1 VRKITSFAVRIIA
14 ILALPGCASAPM
26 TRTGSLTSYDD
37 MAPSNGALT
46 KSLIRVNHDDVLAA
60 KSVRIVPTAFS
71 EASSSAIPA
80 KQRILVAN
88 AVDRSLC
95 VGLSD
100 RFEVVGIGEAADLTV
115 RVVITDAAATDEV
128 AAGASKVVSIVP
140 MVLTL
145 GAPVP
150 VPRIPIGLGSLSLEA
165 EALDRTGR
173 QQAAIIWA
181 RGANS
186 FTSSPRVSAS
196 GDAYELATSF
206 GEDFS
211 RLLVTG
217 NTPFGTMPEL
227 PSWQKIGSS
236 FGGKPKY
243 VACSAFGKAPGV
255 AGMVAAHVGLPPD
268 WTDDG
273 AAPANKP

>member
-1 VRKITSFAVRIIA
+1 
-14 ILALPGCASAPM
+14 M
-26 TRTGSLTSYDD
+26 
-37 MAPSNGALT
+37 
-46 KSLIRVNHDDVLAA
+46 
-60 KSVRIVPTAFS
+60 
-71 EASSSAIPA
+71 
-80 KQRILVAN
+80 
-88 AVDRSLC
+88 
-95 VGLSD
+95 
-100 RFEVVGIGEAADLTV
+100 GIGEPADLMV
-115 RVVITDAAATDEV
+115 HAVITDAAATDEV

-140 MVLTL
+140 MVLSL

-150 VPRIPIGLGSLSLEA
+150 VPRLPIGLGSLSLEA

-173 QQAAIIWA
+173 QQAAMIWA
-181 RGANS
+181 RGADS

-196 GDAYELATSF
+196 GDAYELATTF
-206 GEDFS
+206 GGDFS

-217 NTPFGTMPEL
+217 STPFGKMPEL

-255 AGMVAAHVGLPPD
+255 TGMVAEHVGLPPD

-273 AAPANKP
+273 AAPAVTP